1 MLFSLQRSMPSVEL
15 MLFGSIMKRC
25 YICKETKLLKEFYKD
40 RHRKDGRSNKCKPCA
55 CAHQSS
61 YRKTNKDKLNE
72 YHRAYSKNRRKNDP
86 LFRLKRNLSTRT
98 SLAFTT
104 KYWTKNSGNIDML
117 GTDYETAFK
126 HIESQFKEGMTWD
139 NRGEWHI
146 DHIIPLSSAKTK
158 EEMEKL
164 CHYTNIQPLW
174 KEENILKG
182 NKIL

>member
-1 MLFSLQRSMPSVEL
+1 
-15 MLFGSIMKRC
+15 MKRC
-25 YICKETKLLKEFYKD
+25 YVCKEMKPLEEFHKNITK
-40 RHRKDGRSNKCKPCA
+40 RDGRRDDCKPCA
-55 CAHQSS
+55 SAYTSN
-61 YRKTNKDKLNE
+61 YRKKNVDKINE
-72 YHRAYSKNRRKNDP
+72 YRRSYSKNRWKNDP
-86 LFRLKRNLSTRT
+86 LYRLKRNLSTRT

-164 CHYTNIQPLW
+164 CHYRNIQPLW
-174 KEENILKG
+174 KEENMLKG
-182 NKIL
+182 NKSV

>member
-1 MLFSLQRSMPSVEL
+1 
-15 MLFGSIMKRC
+15 MKRC
-25 YICKETKLLKEFYKD
+25 FRCKEMKPLEEFHID
-40 RHRKDGRSNKCKPCA
+40 RSKKYGKSNECKPCA
-55 CAHQSS
+55 CARQSI
-61 YRKTNKDKLNE
+61 YRKKNKDKINE
-72 YHRAYSKNRRKNDP
+72 YCRSYSKNRWKNDP
-86 LFRLKRNLSTRT
+86 LYRLKKNLRTRT

-164 CHYTNIQPLW
+164 CHYRNIQPLW

>member
-1 MLFSLQRSMPSVEL
+1 
-15 MLFGSIMKRC
+15 MLFGSVMKRC
-25 YICKETKLLKEFYKD
+25 YICKEIKLLKEFHKD
-40 RHRKDGRSNKCKPCA
+40 KHRKDGRSNRCKSCA
-55 CAHQSS
+55 CSRQSS
-61 YRKTNKDKLNE
+61 YRKTNKDKINE
-72 YHRAYSKNRRKNDP
+72 YRRSYSKNRRKNDP
-86 LFRLKRNLSTRT
+86 LYRLKKNLSTRT

-104 KYWTKNSGNIDML
+104 KYWTKNSGNIEML

-174 KEENILKG
+174 KKENILKG